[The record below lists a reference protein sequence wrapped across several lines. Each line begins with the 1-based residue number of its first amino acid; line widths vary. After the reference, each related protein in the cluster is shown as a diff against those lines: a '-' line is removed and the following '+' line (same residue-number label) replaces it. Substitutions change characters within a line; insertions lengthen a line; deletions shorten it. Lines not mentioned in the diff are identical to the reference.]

1 MRVKRNLMLII
12 LLLWSTG
19 AATAASNIE
28 TQGDALAVLVPVSAF
43 ATTYYYND
51 EDGRKQFYKSFLAT
65 TVSTHLLKYTVYKP
79 RPDGSDNLSFPSGH
93 TSAAFQGASFI
104 HRRYGFRK
112 AILPYVAS
120 MYVGYTRVEAN
131 RHDWTDVA
139 AGATL
144 GVISNWYFAN
154 EKPGQG
160 LALYGDRNS
169 IGLRY
174 RQEL

>member
-1 MRVKRNLMLII
+1 MRVKRNLI
-12 LLLWSTG
+12 LLFMLLGNTVT
-19 AATAASNIE
+19 AAAASNIE
-28 TQGDALAVLVPVSAF
+28 TQGDVLAVLVPVSAF
-43 ATTYYYND
+43 ATTYYYDD
-51 EDGRKQFYKSFLAT
+51 EEGRKQFYKSLLAT
-65 TVSTHLLKYTVYKP
+65 TASTHVLKYTVYKP

-104 HRRYGFRK
+104 HHRYGFRK

-120 MYVGYTRVEAN
+120 IYVGYTRVEAN

-139 AGATL
+139 AGAAL

-154 EKPGQG
+154 EMPGQG